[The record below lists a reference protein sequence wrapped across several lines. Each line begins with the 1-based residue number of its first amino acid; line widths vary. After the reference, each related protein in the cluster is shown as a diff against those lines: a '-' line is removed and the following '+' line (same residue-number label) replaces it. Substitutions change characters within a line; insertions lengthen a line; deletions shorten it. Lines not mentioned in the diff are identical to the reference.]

1 VRARLPRLAGRA
13 WAGNMRMNGPM
24 ISRFDLA
31 DARRP
36 FATQYFCMHGENC
49 ASLFWQAIILIL
61 MVIALIVL
69 VD

>member
-1 VRARLPRLAGRA
+1 
-13 WAGNMRMNGPM
+13 MRVNGPA

-31 DARRP
+31 DA
-36 FATQYFCMHGENC
+36 TG
-49 ASLFWQAIILIL
+49 LFWQAIILVL